1 MTATLVLVSLT
12 DSVLASVVPVSAASI
27 GRLFHV
33 TPGSLTWVI
42 TVQLVAMGV
51 CTPVFSRLGDIRGHR
66 RVLRAA
72 ALIIAAGGVL
82 ITVAPNFGLLLTGR
96 ALQGP
101 AGAITPLAIGVLR
114 EQAGTSRLR
123 RGIAAIV
130 TGSVA
135 GAALGLLAAAE
146 LYRATSSVRDVLWVP
161 AGCSAVAAAAAFTF
175 VPETR
180 WRARLRMDWLGAL
193 SLSSGLGLLL
203 LALALGPGWGWTSA
217 RTAGAW
223 TLSLVLLG
231 IWAAVEL
238 RVSDPLIDLRA
249 MSRRAVAP
257 LHIAS
262 FPMGAAFYGPAAAS
276 VTFLAASRKTTGYG
290 FHLGLTGIA
299 YNGLVGTSA
308 LALGAMIVPRLVK
321 LVGQQPAVYAGCA
334 AMFAGYTGL
343 AVWHDALWQ
352 AVTANWV
359 ISLGMGL
366 VASAMAVVVTERADP
381 ASTGISV
388 GTNLTVRAI
397 GGSMAGA
404 GFAALLNLAIGDGTG
419 IPREWAYVA
428 VWLICGLA
436 SLLAL
441 LIVAAGRPPNPAL
454 TAGEAGYPGHP
465 VTAHALPAAGMGASG
480 DRGRDIRAEDESG
493 GGELPDPPT

>member
-33 TPGSLTWVI
+33 TPGSPTWVI

-343 AVWHDALWQ
+343 AV
-352 AVTANWV
+352 
-359 ISLGMGL
+359 
-366 VASAMAVVVTERADP
+366 
-381 ASTGISV
+381 
-388 GTNLTVRAI
+388 
-397 GGSMAGA
+397 
-404 GFAALLNLAIGDGTG
+404 
-419 IPREWAYVA
+419 
-428 VWLICGLA
+428 
-436 SLLAL
+436 
-441 LIVAAGRPPNPAL
+441 
-454 TAGEAGYPGHP
+454 
-465 VTAHALPAAGMGASG
+465 
-480 DRGRDIRAEDESG
+480 
-493 GGELPDPPT
+493 